1 MLFKVIFKS
10 LRILFVFVILCYFT
24 GYNVQA
30 ATVPMTSSSEY
41 AEVALKYGRISSAI
55 IAYTKAIRENPN
67 DVSLYVNRAM
77 CFIESGRKDFL
88 KDAMED
94 CEKALLLQTDLPIAY
109 ATKGF
114 VYIKMGEYKKALLLC
129 EKAVNMEP
137 SSLDINYGLAV
148 CYQALGKNEEALV
161 VYNKVLGLDSEYY
174 AAYVNGGFAYLAL
187 KNTAK
192 AIEYFSNA
200 IKLQPLDKQLYYNR
214 AMAYEMAG
222 DLKLAESDY
231 KKFHAMK
238 QEDQ

>member
-1 MLFKVIFKS
+1 MLFKCIIRSF
-10 LRILFVFVILCYFT
+10 RILFALVALCCFA
-24 GYNVQA
+24 GNNVQA

-41 AEVALKYGRISSAI
+41 ADVALKYDRIPSAI
-55 IAYTKAIRENPN
+55 IAYTKAIREKPTE
-67 DVSLYVNRAM
+67 VALYINRAM
-77 CFIESGRKDFL
+77 CFIESGRKDLL

-94 CEKALLLQTDLPIAY
+94 CDKALELQSALPIAY

-137 SSLDINYGLAV
+137 LSLDINYGLAV
-148 CYQALGKNEEALV
+148 CYQALGKNDEALA
-161 VYNKVLGLDSEYY
+161 VYNKVLGLDSEYH
-174 AAYVNGGFAYLAL
+174 AAYVNAGFAYLAL

-192 AIEYFSNA
+192 AIEYFSAA

-222 DLKLAESDY
+222 DLKLAEADY
-231 KKFHAMK
+231 KQFNAMK
-238 QEDQ
+238 QEEQ